1 MAWAN
6 YVATLDSLHVLH
18 VAGVTYSVAF
28 RLTRADKSTEILKN
42 EQRSLAGDK
51 ETLYYGRMRTWSITL
66 EPIPAAETPLIE
78 EFLASTAN
86 GQVFT
91 FDPYGIETNPG
102 LPMLVDRED
111 KGHSMRR
118 VTVTGDPLYSDHFE
132 YSFSLNQRT

>member
-1 MAWAN
+1 MPWAN
-6 YVATLDSLHVLH
+6 YVATSDSLIALH
-18 VAGVTYSVAF
+18 VAGVTYSVTF
-28 RLTRADKSTEILKN
+28 RLTKADRMNEILKT

-51 ETLYYGRMRTWSITL
+51 ETLYFGRVRTWSITL

-111 KGHSMRR
+111 KGHSTRR
-118 VTVTGDPLYSDHFE
+118 VISTGDAMFSDYFE